1 MFLHSGSSKL
11 NNYSIYPNWCLTLY
25 HVPLTI
31 TIPII
36 EESINSTK
44 CSIIKDSNEKAAFI
58 KDVFISIRNLNM
70 SNLSDITSLDNIINE
85 FTNKVKSTWEKN
97 SKIINIIRHFKS
109 WWNKDCNRNLV
120 NYRSSKNLEDWKIF
134 QKMVKNIKCAF
145 FNLKIQEIAN
155 KKQGPWKLMNWVN
168 KQKLL
173 AIKTIKY
180 NNQPCLEINNLWH
193 ALHSFFNTAL
203 YYNIKEDILNK
214 IDLILSS
221 S

>member
-11 NNYSIYPNWCLTLY
+11 NNYSIYSNWCLTLY

-58 KDVFISIRNLNM
+58 KNVFISIRNLNM

-85 FTNKVKSTWEKN
+85 FTNKVKSTWKKN

-155 KKQGPWKLMNWVN
+155 KKQGPWKLMN
-168 KQKLL
+168 
-173 AIKTIKY
+173 
-180 NNQPCLEINNLWH
+180 
-193 ALHSFFNTAL
+193 
-203 YYNIKEDILNK
+203 
-214 IDLILSS
+214 
-221 S
+221 

>member
-1 MFLHSGSSKL
+1 
-11 NNYSIYPNWCLTLY
+11 
-25 HVPLTI
+25 
-31 TIPII
+31 
-36 EESINSTK
+36 
-44 CSIIKDSNEKAAFI
+44 
-58 KDVFISIRNLNM
+58 
-70 SNLSDITSLDNIINE
+70 
-85 FTNKVKSTWEKN
+85 
-97 SKIINIIRHFKS
+97 
-109 WWNKDCNRNLV
+109 
-120 NYRSSKNLEDWKIF
+120 
-134 QKMVKNIKCAF
+134 MVKNIKCAF

-221 S
+221 SQAPFSEEKFMNTLTKCNNLSTPGLDKLSWSHLKHVLKNNVYLNNIIRITNACLDLGYWLSHFKISTTIIIPKPNKSLYDTSKFFRPIIWLNILGKLIEKVIGDRLQFYAISNNFIHQS

>member
-1 MFLHSGSSKL
+1 
-11 NNYSIYPNWCLTLY
+11 
-25 HVPLTI
+25 
-31 TIPII
+31 
-36 EESINSTK
+36 
-44 CSIIKDSNEKAAFI
+44 
-58 KDVFISIRNLNM
+58 
-70 SNLSDITSLDNIINE
+70 
-85 FTNKVKSTWEKN
+85 
-97 SKIINIIRHFKS
+97 
-109 WWNKDCNRNLV
+109 
-120 NYRSSKNLEDWKIF
+120 
-134 QKMVKNIKCAF
+134 MVKNIKCAF

-168 KQKLL
+168 KRKLL

-221 S
+221 SQAPFSEEKFMNTLTKCNNLSTPGLDKLSWSHLKHVLKNNVYLNNIIRITNACLDLGYWLSHFKISTTIIIPKPNKSLYDTSKFFRPIIWLNILGKLIEKVIGDRLQFYAISNNFIHQS

>member
-1 MFLHSGSSKL
+1 
-11 NNYSIYPNWCLTLY
+11 
-25 HVPLTI
+25 
-31 TIPII
+31 
-36 EESINSTK
+36 
-44 CSIIKDSNEKAAFI
+44 
-58 KDVFISIRNLNM
+58 
-70 SNLSDITSLDNIINE
+70 
-85 FTNKVKSTWEKN
+85 
-97 SKIINIIRHFKS
+97 
-109 WWNKDCNRNLV
+109 
-120 NYRSSKNLEDWKIF
+120 
-134 QKMVKNIKCAF
+134 MVKNIKCAF

-168 KQKLL
+168 KRKLL